1 MMTIIWLVIIGH
13 VHHRD
18 HVHEMNEA
26 AISPPKRLL
35 QTELKRLQHQHQLNK
50 THKIQLID
58 PLTPI
63 SSQ

>member
-1 MMTIIWLVIIGH
+1 
-13 VHHRD
+13 
-18 HVHEMNEA
+18 MNEA